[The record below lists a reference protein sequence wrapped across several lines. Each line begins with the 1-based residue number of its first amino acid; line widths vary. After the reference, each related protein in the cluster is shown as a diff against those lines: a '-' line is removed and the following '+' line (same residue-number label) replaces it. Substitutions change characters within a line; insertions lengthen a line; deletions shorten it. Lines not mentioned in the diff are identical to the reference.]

1 MVNSFCRE
9 ECLFS
14 TISPRWFNLFQSL
27 RKTECT
33 GLLYGKSI
41 QIDGMNVT
49 FSKTF
54 LFYFCFFLTYVCVRF
69 FLPFLLLVFL
79 LCYISLIAIRM
90 VLAPTDSWSVGFFS
104 FSFFFFF
111 LFSKRFTSFWWFVL
125 DEFWRFISSCSADL
139 QQICH
144 RPVFIVVC
152 SQLLSLMLLY
162 FPTSC
167 SFAHLILSNSVQW
180 EVFAVPFILTG
191 WFENVGWAIES
202 LRNGR
207 EKKRRVEIL

>member
-104 FSFFFFF
+104 FSFFFFSYF
-111 LFSKRFTSFWWFVL
+111 LNVLPHFDDLFWTSFGVSSRLALLTCNKFVIGP
-125 DEFWRFISSCSADL
+125 F
-139 QQICH
+139 
-144 RPVFIVVC
+144 
-152 SQLLSLMLLY
+152 LS
-162 FPTSC
+162 
-167 SFAHLILSNSVQW
+167 SFAHNCSLLCY
-180 EVFAVPFILTG
+180 FIFLLLVRSLT
-191 WFENVGWAIES
+191 
-202 LRNGR
+202 
-207 EKKRRVEIL
+207 